1 MRLHLESQSQLGT
14 VVPPC
19 WTHRQRWRRVAINEH
34 RIVRFN
40 HGWRNLKIHESKHIF
55 SIFQNLRPTFSIYFY
70 FWRSKL
76 FRRAES
82 NPPYLDPSSCTYIQ
96 RLYTPFNDFDSAG
109 NSEKEINGWHIRGTL
124 IHHRII
130 ELQHHHRLTLFI
142 DQNISSVYILKEKER
157 KRISFKKENHI
168 YRLAVD
174 EPCELTSWTSAIH
187 GTFEVENIVVL
198 PIELTL

>member
-1 MRLHLESQSQLGT
+1 MIST
-14 VVPPC
+14 
-19 WTHRQRWRRVAINEH
+19 
-34 RIVRFN
+34 
-40 HGWRNLKIHESKHIF
+40 
-55 SIFQNLRPTFSIYFY
+55 
-70 FWRSKL
+70 
-76 FRRAES
+76 
-82 NPPYLDPSSCTYIQ
+82 
-96 RLYTPFNDFDSAG
+96 AG

-142 DQNISSVYILKEKER
+142 DQHISSVYILKEKER

-198 PIELTL
+198 PIELTLQPADGRILVCHFYQIKSDIKHQSKWRHTWVDDCYIIIIPSTYRWQKD